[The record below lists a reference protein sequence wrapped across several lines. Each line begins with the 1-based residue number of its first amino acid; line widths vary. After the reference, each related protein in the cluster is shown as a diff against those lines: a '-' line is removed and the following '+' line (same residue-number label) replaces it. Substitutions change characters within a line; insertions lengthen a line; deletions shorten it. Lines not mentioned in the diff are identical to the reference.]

1 MKTVKSMKKI
11 VEGLKNMVEILFKLP
26 MIKLLMAAV
35 EEGIENSA
43 VEEGKEKE
51 NDKEKEEENGN
62 EKSKETG
69 NETEYEKV
77 KNIKLVHIDY
87 ILEKAETGVQFVG
100 NVMRSS
106 SQTRRAH
113 CWFPCVDSATER
125 CPFDLEF
132 TVSMD
137 FIAVSNGDLL
147 YQKVSSKEDPSK
159 KLMCIN

>member
-1 MKTVKSMKKI
+1 MKKI
-11 VEGLKNMVEILFKLP
+11 VEGLKNMVERPSKLP

-77 KNIKLVHIDY
+77 ECMFTLIHI
-87 ILEKAETGVQFVG
+87 I
-100 NVMRSS
+100 
-106 SQTRRAH
+106 
-113 CWFPCVDSATER
+113 
-125 CPFDLEF
+125 
-132 TVSMD
+132 
-137 FIAVSNGDLL
+137 
-147 YQKVSSKEDPSK
+147 YQ
-159 KLMCIN
+159 LFMYY

>member
-77 KNIKLVHIDY
+77 ECMFTLIHI
-87 ILEKAETGVQFVG
+87 I
-100 NVMRSS
+100 
-106 SQTRRAH
+106 
-113 CWFPCVDSATER
+113 
-125 CPFDLEF
+125 
-132 TVSMD
+132 
-137 FIAVSNGDLL
+137 
-147 YQKVSSKEDPSK
+147 YQ
-159 KLMCIN
+159 LFMYY